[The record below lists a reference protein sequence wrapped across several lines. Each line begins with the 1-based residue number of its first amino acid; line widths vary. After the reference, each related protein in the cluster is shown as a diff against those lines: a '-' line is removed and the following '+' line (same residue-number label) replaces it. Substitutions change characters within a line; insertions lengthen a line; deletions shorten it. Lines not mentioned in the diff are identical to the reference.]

1 MQKFGI
7 IENGKLKLV
16 RQGVPKSK
24 PVVYA
29 EIPEYDQETQAV
41 FELPPEDRESY
52 IFVGLE
58 IREVPKDDVIKELEA
73 LLEVQE

>member
-16 RQGVPKSK
+16 RQGTPKSK
-24 PVVYA
+24 PVVYE

-41 FELPPEDRESY
+41 FELPPVDNGDH
-52 IFVGLE
+52 IFVNLE
-58 IREVPKDDVIKELEA
+58 VRDVPKDDVDDEML
-73 LLEVQE
+73 

>member
-1 MQKFGI
+1 MQKLGI

-41 FELPPEDRESY
+41 LELPPEDREDH
-52 IFVGLE
+52 IFVDLE
-58 IREVPKDDVIKELEA
+58 VRDVPKDDVDGEML
-73 LLEVQE
+73 

>member
-41 FELPPEDRESY
+41 FELPPVDNGDH

-58 IREVPKDDVIKELEA
+58 VREVPKDDVDDEML
-73 LLEVQE
+73 